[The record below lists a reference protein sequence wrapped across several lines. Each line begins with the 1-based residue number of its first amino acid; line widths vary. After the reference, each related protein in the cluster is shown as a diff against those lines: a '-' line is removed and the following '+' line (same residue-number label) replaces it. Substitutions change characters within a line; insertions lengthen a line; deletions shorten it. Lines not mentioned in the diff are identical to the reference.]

1 MKRLLSFV
9 LALSL
14 FNLLQ
19 IAHAADAKNISVD
32 EAAKLV
38 KSDTNVVVLD
48 IRTPGEFQA
57 GHIKGATNI
66 NFNDK
71 DFSKRI
77 SALDKSKTYII
88 HCASGGRS
96 GRACEQIKTLDF
108 KNMLHMNEGFNK
120 WKEAGKP
127 MDK

>member
-1 MKRLLSFV
+1 MKSIFLAFLAVCS
-9 LALSL
+9 LAL
-14 FNLLQ
+14 N
-19 IAHAADAKNISVD
+19 AAEPKNISVD

-38 KSDTNVVVLD
+38 AKDTNVVILD
-48 IRTPGEFQA
+48 IRTPEEFKS

-71 DFSKRI
+71 EFSGKI
-77 SALDKSKTYII
+77 SKLDKSKTYII
-88 HCASGGRS
+88 HCAAGGRS

-108 KNMLHMNEGFNK
+108 KNMLHMKEGFSA

-127 MDK
+127 VEK